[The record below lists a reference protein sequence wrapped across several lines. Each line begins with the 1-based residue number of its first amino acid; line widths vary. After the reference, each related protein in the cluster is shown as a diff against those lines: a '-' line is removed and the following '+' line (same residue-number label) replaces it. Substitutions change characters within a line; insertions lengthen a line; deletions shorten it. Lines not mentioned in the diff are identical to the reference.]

1 MSSDTPEQA
10 MPQQTT
16 SNPTFQV
23 DMTWKKFKAIISDI
37 NSPGKDP
44 KYIVDFPWNLLPK
57 SESMI
62 VKRAS
67 DEEVVG
73 TGKLSMVS
81 INANYKFHGQKG
93 TLLAQKRWQTVYTHR
108 SLNFS
113 DTDTPV
119 TMTWTS
125 DCGFKTWDFIC
136 VDENQNPVARFCANQ
151 WAVSKV
157 GKIEFDGPKAHS
169 QAAQEEIFVVGLTL
183 FYTMVLRATNILNF
197 FGAIFARPGHKEHM
211 EPEPRPLKV
220 ASEETGPQAI
230 HS

>member
-1 MSSDTPEQA
+1 MSQQD
-10 MPQQTT
+10 MPRQTT
-16 SNPTFQV
+16 SNPTFKV
-23 DMTWKKFKAIISDI
+23 DMTWKKWKAMISDLDK
-37 NSPGKDP
+37 PEEGP
-44 KYIVDFPWNLLPK
+44 QYIVSFPWNMLPK

-73 TGKLSMVS
+73 TGKLQMVS
-81 INANYKFHGQKG
+81 INAYYNLHGQKG
-93 TLLAQKRWQTVYTHR
+93 SLLAQKRWQTVYTHR

-125 DCGFKTWDFIC
+125 DYGFKTWDFVC
-136 VDENQNPVARFCANQ
+136 VDENQNPVARFSANQ

-157 GKIEFDGPKAHS
+157 GKIEFDGPKAHD
-169 QAAQEEIFVVGLTL
+169 QAAQEEIFVIGLTL
-183 FYTMVLRATNILNF
+183 FYTMILRTTNIFNF
-197 FGAIFARPGHKEHM
+197 FGAIFARPGHKQHL
-211 EPEPRPLKV
+211 EPEPESLKV
-220 ASEETGPQAI
+220 ANEETSQRAV